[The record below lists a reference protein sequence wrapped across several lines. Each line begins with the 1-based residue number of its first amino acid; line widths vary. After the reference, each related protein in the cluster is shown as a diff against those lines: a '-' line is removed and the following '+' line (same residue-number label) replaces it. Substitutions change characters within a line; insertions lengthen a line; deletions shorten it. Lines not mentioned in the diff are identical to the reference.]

1 MKLLRQNSLTSLLQP
16 TAMIYLFFI
25 LEGNPVVLNYPT
37 ARQLMFYS
45 SSSSVSFSLSVI
57 QRVSTLFWKNQLTS
71 RYPPIPLFS
80 SLLQLLVN
88 FSATVLG

>member
-37 ARQLMFYS
+37 ARQLMFY
-45 SSSSVSFSLSVI
+45 
-57 QRVSTLFWKNQLTS
+57 
-71 RYPPIPLFS
+71 
-80 SLLQLLVN
+80 
-88 FSATVLG
+88 